1 MKAHVTKAKKES
13 VAEFTKLIE
22 EYPIIGILDME
33 NLPSKQLQ
41 AIRGKLRDDVLIK
54 MTKQRLVKLAIEKA
68 KDKKKGIEKILEYMK
83 GMPALL
89 FTKENPF
96 KIYKRIS
103 KSKSKSPIKPGQK
116 APADIVVPKGPT
128 PFTPGP
134 VISELA
140 SLKIKAGVEAGKIAI
155 KQDSLVAKEGEE
167 VSQLLSSILLRLG
180 IEPMEIGLNL
190 VAIYEDGIVYDKT
203 ILAVDEEKVV
213 ADLVQAHSWAFN
225 LSVEAGI
232 VNKDTVEHMIQTAFR
247 NAKAIALEGNILSKD
262 IIEEIIKKA
271 EAQANSLKSEAK
283 L

>member
-1 MKAHVTKAKKES
+1 MKAKVTDEKKRI
-13 VAEFTKLIE
+13 VDEFAKLIE
-22 EYPIIGILDME
+22 SYPIIGILDME

-41 AIRGKLRDDVLIK
+41 AIRGKLRDQVLIK
-54 MTKQRLVKLAIEKA
+54 MTKQRLLKLAIQKA
-68 KDKKKGIEKILEYMK
+68 KKDGVEKILEYMK

-96 KIYKRIS
+96 KIYKIIQ
-103 KSKSKSPIKPGQK
+103 KSKSKSPIKSGQK
-116 APADIVVPKGPT
+116 APADIIVPAGPT

-167 VSQLLSSILLRLG
+167 VSPLLSSILLRLG

-190 VAIYEDGIVYDKT
+190 EAVFENGVVYGKDILSIDEDKV
-203 ILAVDEEKVV
+203 LADM
-213 ADLVQAHSWAFN
+213 VQAHNWAFN

-232 VNKDTVEHMIQTAFR
+232 LNKDTVELMVQNAFK
-247 NAKAIALEGNILSKD
+247 NAKAIALEGNIISKD
-262 IIEEIIKKA
+262 MIEEIIKKA
-271 EAQANSLKSEAK
+271 ESQAASVKSEAK